1 MINNLIKKKNKPILI
16 GEVSANHN
24 GNLDQAK
31 KIIKLAKKN
40 KVDFVK
46 LQTYTADTITLKS
59 NKKDFLIKT
68 GPWKGYMLWDL
79 YNSAKT
85 PFEWQKK
92 LFDYAKKINIKC
104 FSTPFDETAVDLL
117 EEINCPLYK
126 IASFEINHLPLIKKV
141 AKTKKPIIIST
152 GIANLKEIE
161 LAFNTAI
168 RNGSKEVILL
178 YCVSNYPSNIDDFNF
193 KNIEIMKK
201 NFGCLVGFSDHSI
214 DNRVAFSAVLSGADV
229 IEKHIALSNQKKSH
243 DIKFSIKGNDILKF
257 RNDIDTAWKLRGKN
271 YFYRNKSELKSLM
284 FRRSIYA
291 SNKIKLGEIFTEKNI
306 RVIRPGY
313 GLDPKYYFK
322 LLNKKSK
329 NNYDH
334 GSKIKNSEIK

>member
-1 MINNLIKKKNKPILI
+1 MINNLIKKNNKPILI

-68 GPWKGYMLWDL
+68 GPWKGYLLWDL

-126 IASFEINHLPLIKKV
+126 IASFEINHIPLIKKV
-141 AKTKKPIIIST
+141 AKKKKPMIIST

-161 LAFNTAI
+161 
-168 RNGSKEVILL
+168 
-178 YCVSNYPSNIDDFNF
+178 
-193 KNIEIMKK
+193 
-201 NFGCLVGFSDHSI
+201 
-214 DNRVAFSAVLSGADV
+214 
-229 IEKHIALSNQKKSH
+229 
-243 DIKFSIKGNDILKF
+243 
-257 RNDIDTAWKLRGKN
+257 
-271 YFYRNKSELKSLM
+271 
-284 FRRSIYA
+284 
-291 SNKIKLGEIFTEKNI
+291 
-306 RVIRPGY
+306 
-313 GLDPKYYFK
+313 
-322 LLNKKSK
+322 
-329 NNYDH
+329 
-334 GSKIKNSEIK
+334 